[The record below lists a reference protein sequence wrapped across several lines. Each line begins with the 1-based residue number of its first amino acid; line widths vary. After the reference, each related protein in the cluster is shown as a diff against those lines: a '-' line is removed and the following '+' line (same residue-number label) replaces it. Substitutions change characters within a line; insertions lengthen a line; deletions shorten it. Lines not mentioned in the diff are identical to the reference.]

1 MSQKILV
8 LVVAILA
15 VIAAVVLLLQTQPSP
30 QTPTP
35 TTPPTTPVQTPTPS
49 PAPSPTPPAY
59 KFIIYTGGT
68 GGTYYPVGT
77 KLRELVNKYASP
89 MSADVRTSGA
99 SVANANALAAGDGNL
114 AFIQNDIAYYAYHGL
129 YMFEGRKI
137 GLAGVLSLYPET
149 IQIVVLANSPI
160 KSVYD
165 LAGRKVAVGA
175 TGSGTAVN
183 AEQILKAAGVWDRVE
198 KVYAAFTEAAQMLK
212 LRQVDAAFV
221 VAGYPTSAVVEL
233 ATTTPVRLV
242 EIPDEVYQKLRQEGY
257 LFFVRQTVPKGT
269 YNGLDSDVKTLAV
282 MAILVVR
289 SDVPEDAV
297 YHFLKTIDT
306 NLAEFRNAH
315 ARVSNFAIENALEG
329 MSIPLHPGAVRFY
342 REKGITIPSE
352 LLPR

>member
-1 MSQKILV
+1 MLILV
-8 LVVAILA
+8 AAI
-15 VIAAVVLLLQTQPSP
+15 VIVLAVVLLLQFQTPP

-35 TTPPTTPVQTPTPS
+35 TPTPPPTPPPQTPAPT
-49 PAPSPTPPAY
+49 PAPPPAPPAY

-77 KLRELVNKYASP
+77 RLGELVNKYASP

-99 SVANANALAAGDGNL
+99 SVANANALAAGDGNI

-137 GLAGVLSLYPET
+137 GLAGVVSLYPET
-149 IQIVVLANSPI
+149 IQIVVLADSPI

-212 LRQVDAAFV
+212 LRQVDAAFI

-242 EIPDEVYQKLRQEGY
+242 EVPDDVYQKLRQEGY

-282 MAILVVR
+282 MAIIVVR

-297 YHFLKTIDT
+297 YHLLKTLDT

-315 ARVSNFAIENALEG
+315 ARVSNFAIEKALEG

-342 REKGITIPSE
+342 REKGISIPSE